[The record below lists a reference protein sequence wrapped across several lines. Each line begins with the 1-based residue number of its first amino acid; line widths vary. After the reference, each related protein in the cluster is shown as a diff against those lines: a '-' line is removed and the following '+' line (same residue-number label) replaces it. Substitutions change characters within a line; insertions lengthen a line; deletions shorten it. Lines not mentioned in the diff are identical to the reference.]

1 MSQKPAS
8 PLEIPELLA
17 MILFYVDQRTLV
29 RSAVLVNKRW
39 LLAGRHLI
47 IIEYAWS
54 DRLLSAWNLHRA
66 LTLLP
71 WMTRLQWHTK
81 FHGMAEPEDN
91 RKQLHLFMLTR
102 ALGTIDY
109 NEHIHRTDQDSTD
122 LYFLEMQKHLQL
134 QHSAGS
140 SVFSSS
146 MPPPIRYT
154 RGPRVRLREF
164 ELTGDVEFPMLR
176 LLLPLF
182 SFLRRLK
189 VSCAHVNTDDDN
201 YPRINIIL
209 KECRHLQELEL
220 SSTGHEWLPGPWI
233 PFSQD
238 PGSSFDNDSS
248 DDGTKPPLSHDS
260 ASSVV
265 LRSLVLETMSFNPAD
280 LEELLG
286 HAPHLKVLRIVKAMT
301 FVRRSNSVFFD
312 HVPLDSG
319 RFRARLQE
327 LSLPLEAFHLSINEK
342 VYDKLMMKLC
352 PASQER
358 TFGTNEFTPKMVKT
372 LFQQLNAVTTLKIT
386 PDRCN
391 IHTILMGP
399 LLHNFLCSSPH
410 LLHLKVSKHL
420 ERIKIEAWSDRQLC
434 TPTNLGWMVESGR
447 SEAMK
452 AKRRQMMETDW
463 KPYLEVDGLFA
474 PIEAATGGEKKKR
487 SKEHFDWN
495 GVDPTLREEL
505 KYLGLLC
512 DVGIFLKEL
521 DVPAVCGGGIHCFP
535 VLRYSSICQE
545 AEIELSPE
553 RDYKRLTGLEA
564 TTPFGNPEIL
574 DRILSYVDQRAL
586 VHGAI
591 LVSHQWLL
599 AGRKYVVVEY
609 AWSDCLIDYEKLRRA
624 LRMLP
629 WMRRLQWFS
638 GSQEAMPSQE
648 DFWHAKYHETVA
660 SPQSQER
667 YWLVLLSAFEMNADN
682 EGIQRRS
689 YDQEDQTLYDGMKR
703 RWAPRIT
710 KGPAALEDR
719 LTEGP
724 KSRLRELDLDGW
736 TQVSRFRLLLPYLSS
751 LVRLRLVIY
760 SHWSKHTEGSVPLR
774 LILQDCPCLED
785 FDLSTTSVEEK
796 LPGPWIPLR
805 TDSGTI
811 SDTHFSSLPLRSLA
825 MHRMFF
831 DQDDLE
837 ALLVH
842 TPHLKAKLHT
852 PMRSAYCGLDTARFS
867 QHIRRLPIR
876 LDSFHFSTPIESYDD
891 LAMDLCPGSQCR
903 TFRTENF
910 TPTLVKTLSQQSNV
924 VTTLDLF
931 LPWDRHGRHLFGS
944 ELHDYLCSSPHLLH
958 LKALDIIYT
967 VEHMDLHGRLPTDK
981 ADAVERRF
989 RSRNPDAPLGNDTCQ
1004 GSGSHLET
1012 IRIGKFKNLGVF
1024 TDRNLGWILESGR
1037 TEELKA
1043 KRQQSLKATWRY
1055 LENQDS
1061 TKPRAYRD
1069 EYSDNEESDDDNVG
1083 EDRIPFDW
1091 TDVDPTLREEL
1102 RGLGLVVDVKAFFDE
1117 LYAQAEDGGGF
1128 RCFPVLRYSSICA
1141 AGEIELPP
1149 EWELKRLIDD
1159 VKTQPWYYDKRR

>member
-47 IIEYAWS
+47 NIEYAWS
-54 DRLLSAWNLHRA
+54 DRLLSAWNLHRD

-280 LEELLG
+280 LEEFLG

-301 FVRRSNSVFFD
+301 FVRRSNRVFFD

-372 LFQQLNAVTTLKIT
+372 LLQQLNAVTTLKIT
-386 PDRCN
+386 PDRYN

-410 LLHLKVSKHL
+410 LLHLKVSKVPYSILHMDLHGRLADTPSVQEWKTPTRRTRPVFPGIWMCRNLRTLHIGIITPDSTPINDHVPNPEFSRIAFGYIARVCPQLRDFLLSNRGSKPTQPPLNMELQGGFCLLSRLQHL

-434 TPTNLGWMVESGR
+434 TPTDLGWMVESGR

-452 AKRRQMMETDW
+452 AKRRQMVETDW

-545 AEIELSPE
+545 AEIKLSPE
-553 RDYKRLTGLEA
+553 RDYKRL
-564 TTPFGNPEIL
+564 
-574 DRILSYVDQRAL
+574 
-586 VHGAI
+586 
-591 LVSHQWLL
+591 
-599 AGRKYVVVEY
+599 VV
-609 AWSDCLIDYEKLRRA
+609 
-624 LRMLP
+624 
-629 WMRRLQWFS
+629 
-638 GSQEAMPSQE
+638 
-648 DFWHAKYHETVA
+648 
-660 SPQSQER
+660 
-667 YWLVLLSAFEMNADN
+667 
-682 EGIQRRS
+682 
-689 YDQEDQTLYDGMKR
+689 
-703 RWAPRIT
+703 
-710 KGPAALEDR
+710 DR
-719 LTEGP
+719 L
-724 KSRLRELDLDGW
+724 
-736 TQVSRFRLLLPYLSS
+736 
-751 LVRLRLVIY
+751 VR
-760 SHWSKHTEGSVPLR
+760 
-774 LILQDCPCLED
+774 
-785 FDLSTTSVEEK
+785 
-796 LPGPWIPLR
+796 PW
-805 TDSGTI
+805 
-811 SDTHFSSLPLRSLA
+811 
-825 MHRMFF
+825 
-831 DQDDLE
+831 
-837 ALLVH
+837 
-842 TPHLKAKLHT
+842 
-852 PMRSAYCGLDTARFS
+852 
-867 QHIRRLPIR
+867 
-876 LDSFHFSTPIESYDD
+876 
-891 LAMDLCPGSQCR
+891 
-903 TFRTENF
+903 
-910 TPTLVKTLSQQSNV
+910 
-924 VTTLDLF
+924 
-931 LPWDRHGRHLFGS
+931 
-944 ELHDYLCSSPHLLH
+944 
-958 LKALDIIYT
+958 
-967 VEHMDLHGRLPTDK
+967 
-981 ADAVERRF
+981 
-989 RSRNPDAPLGNDTCQ
+989 
-1004 GSGSHLET
+1004 
-1012 IRIGKFKNLGVF
+1012 
-1024 TDRNLGWILESGR
+1024 
-1037 TEELKA
+1037 
-1043 KRQQSLKATWRY
+1043 
-1055 LENQDS
+1055 
-1061 TKPRAYRD
+1061 
-1069 EYSDNEESDDDNVG
+1069 
-1083 EDRIPFDW
+1083 
-1091 TDVDPTLREEL
+1091 
-1102 RGLGLVVDVKAFFDE
+1102 
-1117 LYAQAEDGGGF
+1117 
-1128 RCFPVLRYSSICA
+1128 
-1141 AGEIELPP
+1141 
-1149 EWELKRLIDD
+1149 
-1159 VKTQPWYYDKRR
+1159 